1 VAAEKPREAP
11 RAKAAPGESSRRL
24 FFALWPD
31 ESLRQ
36 AMARATREATRASGG
51 RPVRTENL
59 HLTLAFVGSV
69 PESRLPELAAIGRQA
84 AGPSP
89 ALLASLDLTF
99 DHLAHWRAA
108 QLLCALP
115 AKPPAAVSALAG
127 RLEEGL
133 TKGGFAPDLE
143 SSCSVERN
151 LRRPFRPH
159 VTLVRKV
166 LRPPAAME
174 TDLVTWR
181 FADFVLVDSETLP
194 EGPVYSVLERFPLD
208 P

>member
-31 ESLRQ
+31 ESMRQ
-36 AMARATREATRASGG
+36 AMARATREAARASGG

-69 PESRLPELAAIGRQA
+69 PESRLSELAAIGRQA

-89 ALLASLDLTF
+89 PLPSSLDLAF
-99 DHLAHWRAA
+99 DHLEHWRAA

-115 AKPPAAVSALAG
+115 AKPPAAVPALAG
-127 RLEEGL
+127 RLREGL
-133 TKGGFAPDLE
+133 AKAGFAPDLE
-143 SSCSVERN
+143 SSCSVELN

-166 LRPPAAME
+166 RRPPGAVQ

-181 FADFVLVDSETLP
+181 FAEFVLVVSETPP
-194 EGPVYSVLERFPLD
+194 EGPVYSVLEKFPLD
-208 P
+208 Q